1 MCALFSEFKVRHKI
15 SNKERDLTR
24 EKPGPKVE
32 QKFFEGRLSQLS
44 LDIPTSIVVV
54 IYRSFP
60 A

>member
-1 MCALFSEFKVRHKI
+1 MRYKS

-44 LDIPTSIVVV
+44 LDRGSN
-54 IYRSFP
+54 RK
-60 A
+60 